1 MVKDITNEEK
11 GCAKINLALHV
22 TGIQADGYHSL
33 DSIVV
38 FTNVFDRLFFKRSLK
53 NVVTLTGEFSGSINV
68 QENSILQ
75 ALKLFGN
82 GLTDR
87 FSINLEKNLPI
98 GAGLGGGSADAAA
111 VIRFITNNSKHLM
124 PSYEVLSKI
133 GADIPA
139 CVLSVASRV
148 RGIGEIVRPLDIS
161 EINLWVVLVNPDI
174 FVSTG
179 SIFQEVTEKYNQPL
193 ESFIDLSSTDQF
205 IDYLKRQRNDLQTIS
220 IKKHPEI
227 NKVLNTIEETEDVL
241 LSRMSGSGS
250 TCFGLYST
258 QDIAK
263 RAAIYLNQKSNNCL
277 LYTSPSPR
285 DDR

>member
-1 MVKDITNEEK
+1 MKDITYEEK
-11 GCAKINLALHV
+11 GYAKINLALHV
-22 TGIQADGYHSL
+22 TGIQADGYHAL

-38 FTNVFDRLFFKRSLK
+38 FTDVFDRLFFKRSLK

-124 PSYEVLSKI
+124 PSFEVLSKI

-148 RGIGEIVRPLDIS
+148 GGIGEIVRPLDIS

-179 SIFQEVTEKYNQPL
+179 SIFEEVTEKHNQPL
-193 ESFIDLSSTDQF
+193 ESFIDLSSTDKF
-205 IDYLKRQRNDLQTIS
+205 VDYLKEAE
-220 IKKHPEI
+220 K
-227 NKVLNTIEETEDVL
+227 
-241 LSRMSGSGS
+241 
-250 TCFGLYST
+250 
-258 QDIAK
+258 
-263 RAAIYLNQKSNNCL
+263 
-277 LYTSPSPR
+277 
-285 DDR
+285 

>member
-1 MVKDITNEEK
+1 MELVKDITNEEK

-22 TGIQADGYHSL
+22 TGIQADGYHAL
-33 DSIVV
+33 DSIVA
-38 FTNVFDRLFFKRSLK
+38 FTDVFDRLFFKRSLK
-53 NVVTLTGEFSGSINV
+53 NVVTLTGEFSKSINV
-68 QENSILQ
+68 RENSILQ

-124 PSYEVLSKI
+124 PSFKALSKI

-179 SIFQEVTEKYNQPL
+179 SIFEEVTEKYNQPL
-193 ESFIDLSSTDQF
+193 ESFIDLSGTDQF
-205 IDYLKRQRNDLQTIS
+205 IDYLKRQRNDLQTIA

-227 NKVLNTIEETEDVL
+227 NKVLHTIEETEDVL

-250 TCFGLYST
+250 TCFGLYRN
-258 QDIAK
+258 QHIAK
-263 RAAIYLNQKSNNCL
+263 KAVTYISKKSDKWWIKFSKIN
-277 LYTSPSPR
+277 
-285 DDR
+285 

>member
-1 MVKDITNEEK
+1 MKDITNEEK

-22 TGIQADGYHSL
+22 TGIQADGYHAL

-38 FTNVFDRLFFKRSLK
+38 FTDVFDRLFFKRSLK

-111 VIRFITNNSKHLM
+111 VIRFITNNSKHPM
-124 PSYEVLSKI
+124 PSSKALSKI

-148 RGIGEIVRPLDIS
+148 RGIGEIVRPLDMS

-179 SIFQEVTEKYNQPL
+179 SIFEEVTEKHNQPL
-193 ESFIDLSSTDQF
+193 ESFIDLSSTDKF
-205 IDYLKRQRNDLQTIS
+205 VDYLNRQRNDLQTIA

-227 NKVLNTIEETEDVL
+227 NKVLATIEETEDVL

-250 TCFGLYST
+250 TCFGLYRN

-263 RAAIYLNQKSNNCL
+263 KAVTYISKKSGKWWIKFSKIN
-277 LYTSPSPR
+277 
-285 DDR
+285 

>member
-1 MVKDITNEEK
+1 MKDITNEEK
-11 GCAKINLALHV
+11 GYAKINLALHV
-22 TGIQADGYHSL
+22 TGIQADGYHAL

-38 FTNVFDRLFFKRSLK
+38 FTDVFDRLFFKRSLK
-53 NVVTLTGEFSGSINV
+53 NVVTLTGEFSKSINV
-68 QENSILQ
+68 RENSILQ

-124 PSYEVLSKI
+124 PSSEALSKI

-148 RGIGEIVRPLDIS
+148 GGIGEIVRPLDIS

-179 SIFQEVTEKYNQPL
+179 SIFEEVTEKYNQPL

-205 IDYLKRQRNDLQTIS
+205 IDYLKRQRNDLQTIA

-227 NKVLNTIEETEDVL
+227 NKVLAYHRGN
-241 LSRMSGSGS
+241 GG
-250 TCFGLYST
+250 CF
-258 QDIAK
+258 AF
-263 RAAIYLNQKSNNCL
+263 
-277 LYTSPSPR
+277 
-285 DDR
+285 

>member
-1 MVKDITNEEK
+1 MKNITDEEK
-11 GCAKINLALHV
+11 GYAKINLALHI
-22 TGIQADGYHSL
+22 TGIQEDGYHSL

-38 FTNVFDRLFFKRSLK
+38 FTDVFDRLFFKRSLK
-53 NVVTLTGEFSGSINV
+53 NVVALTGEFSKSINV
-68 QENSILQ
+68 RENSILQ
-75 ALKLFGN
+75 ALKLFEN

-87 FSINLEKNLPI
+87 FTINLEKNLPI

-111 VIRFITNNSKHLM
+111 VIRFITNNSKNLM
-124 PSYEVLSKI
+124 PSSESLSKI

-148 RGIGEIVRPLDIS
+148 GGIGEIVRPLDIS

-179 SIFQEVTEKYNQPL
+179 SIFEEVTEKYNQPL

-205 IDYLKRQRNDLQTIS
+205 IDYLKRQRNDLQTIAV
-220 IKKHPEI
+220 KKHPEI
-227 NKVLNTIEETEDVL
+227 NKVLHTIEETEDVL

-250 TCFGLYST
+250 TCFGLYRN

-263 RAAIYLNQKSNNCL
+263 KQ
-277 LYTSPSPR
+277 
-285 DDR
+285 

>member
-1 MVKDITNEEK
+1 MKDITNEEK

-22 TGIQADGYHSL
+22 TGIQADGYHAL

-38 FTNVFDRLFFKRSLK
+38 FTDVFDRLFFKRSLK

-139 CVLSVASRV
+139 CVLSAASRV
-148 RGIGEIVRPLDIS
+148 GGIGEIVRPLDMS

-179 SIFQEVTEKYNQPL
+179 SIFEEVTEKHNQPL
-193 ESFIDLSSTDQF
+193 EPFIDLSSTDKF
-205 IDYLKRQRNDLQTIS
+205 VDYLKRQRNDLQTIA

-227 NKVLNTIEETEDVL
+227 DKVLATIEETEDVL
-241 LSRMSGSGS
+241 LSRMSGSGA
-250 TCFGLYST
+250 TCFGLYRN

-263 RAAIYLNQKSNNCL
+263 KAVTYISKKSDKWWIKFSKIN
-277 LYTSPSPR
+277 
-285 DDR
+285 

>member
-1 MVKDITNEEK
+1 MGLVKDITNEEK

-22 TGIQADGYHSL
+22 TGIQADGYHAL

-38 FTNVFDRLFFKRSLK
+38 FTDVFDRLFFKRSLK
-53 NVVTLTGEFSGSINV
+53 NVVTLTGEFSESINV

-139 CVLSVASRV
+139 CVLSAASRV
-148 RGIGEIVRPLDIS
+148 GGIGEIVRPLDMS

-179 SIFQEVTEKYNQPL
+179 SIFEEVTEKHNQPL
-193 ESFIDLSSTDQF
+193 ESFIDLSSTDKF
-205 IDYLKRQRNDLQTIS
+205 VDYLKRQRNDLQTIA

-227 NKVLNTIEETEDVL
+227 NKVLATIEETEDVL

-250 TCFGLYST
+250 TCFGLYRN

-263 RAAIYLNQKSNNCL
+263 KAVTYISKKSDKWWIKFSKIN
-277 LYTSPSPR
+277 
-285 DDR
+285 

>member
-22 TGIQADGYHSL
+22 TGIQADGYHTL

-38 FTNVFDRLFFKRSLK
+38 FTDVFDRLFFKRSLK

-139 CVLSVASRV
+139 CVLSAASRV
-148 RGIGEIVRPLDIS
+148 GGIGEIVRPLDMS

-179 SIFQEVTEKYNQPL
+179 SIFEEVTEKHNQPL
-193 ESFIDLSSTDQF
+193 ESFIDLSSTDKF
-205 IDYLKRQRNDLQTIS
+205 VDYLKRQRNDLQTIA

-227 NKVLNTIEETEDVL
+227 NKVLATIEETEDVL

-250 TCFGLYST
+250 TCFGLYRN

-263 RAAIYLNQKSNNCL
+263 KAVTYISKKSDKWWIKFSKIN
-277 LYTSPSPR
+277 
-285 DDR
+285 

>member
-1 MVKDITNEEK
+1 MKDITNEEK

-22 TGIQADGYHSL
+22 TGIQADGYHAL

-38 FTNVFDRLFFKRSLK
+38 FTDVFDRLFFKPSLK
-53 NVVTLTGEFSGSINV
+53 NVVTMTGEFSGSINV
-68 QENSILQ
+68 KENSILQ

-82 GLTDR
+82 GLTDG

-124 PSYEVLSKI
+124 PSFEVLSKI

-148 RGIGEIVRPLDIS
+148 RGIGEIVRPLDMS
-161 EINLWVVLVNPDI
+161 EINLWVVLVNPGI

-179 SIFQEVTEKYNQPL
+179 SIFEEVTEKHNQPL
-193 ESFIDLSSTDQF
+193 ESFIDLSSTDKF
-205 IDYLKRQRNDLQTIS
+205 VDYLKRQRNDLQTIA

-227 NKVLNTIEETEDVL
+227 NKVLATIEETEDVL

-250 TCFGLYST
+250 TCFGLYRN

-263 RAAIYLNQKSNNCL
+263 KAVTYISKKSDKWWIKFSKIN
-277 LYTSPSPR
+277 
-285 DDR
+285 

>member
-1 MVKDITNEEK
+1 MKENTNEEK

-22 TGIQADGYHSL
+22 TGIQADGYHDL

-38 FTNVFDRLFFKRSLK
+38 FTEVFDRLFFKRSLK

-111 VIRFITNNSKHLM
+111 VIRFITNNSKHVIHT
-124 PSYEVLSKI
+124 PEALSKI

-179 SIFQEVTEKYNQPL
+179 SIFEEVTEKYNRPL

-205 IDYLKRQRNDLQTIS
+205 IDYLKRQRNDLQTIA

-227 NKVLNTIEETEDVL
+227 NKVLATIEETEDVL

-250 TCFGLYST
+250 TCFGLYRN

-263 RAAIYLNQKSNNCL
+263 KAVSYISKKSDKWWIKFSKIN
-277 LYTSPSPR
+277 
-285 DDR
+285 